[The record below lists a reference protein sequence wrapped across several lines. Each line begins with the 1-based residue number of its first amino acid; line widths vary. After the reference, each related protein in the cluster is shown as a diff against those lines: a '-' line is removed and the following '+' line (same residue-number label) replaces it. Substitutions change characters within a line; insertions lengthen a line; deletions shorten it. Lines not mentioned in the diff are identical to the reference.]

1 MKKKENRFPAVK
13 APLFFFKNTL
23 LNQLD
28 IILFGYIWM
37 YRGLFNQVPMD
48 RYMHHFQPFAIT
60 KSSLCIHNMLLLMD
74 R

>member
-1 MKKKENRFPAVK
+1 MKLVS
-13 APLFFFKNTL
+13 FFFKNTL

-37 YRGLFNQVPMD
+37 YHGLFNQAPMD
-48 RYMHHFQPFAIT
+48 RYTHYFQPFAIT
-60 KSSLCIHNMLLLMD
+60 KSSLCIHNMLLLID